1 MNMSRKSALYQ
12 ELEEF
17 QQAQQSSGLSELQAT
32 ELDSWA
38 EYTLLKI
45 DADVDEEPIL
55 LLKMI
60 CPSTGFIHVSRV
72 PPDVESAMHR
82 LSVG

>member
-1 MNMSRKSALYQ
+1 MSRKALYQ

-17 QQAQQSSGLSELQAT
+17 QQAQQKQWALSELQAT

-45 DADVDEEPIL
+45 DADVDEEPIFC
-55 LLKMI
+55 LK
-60 CPSTGFIHVSRV
+60 
-72 PPDVESAMHR
+72 
-82 LSVG
+82 